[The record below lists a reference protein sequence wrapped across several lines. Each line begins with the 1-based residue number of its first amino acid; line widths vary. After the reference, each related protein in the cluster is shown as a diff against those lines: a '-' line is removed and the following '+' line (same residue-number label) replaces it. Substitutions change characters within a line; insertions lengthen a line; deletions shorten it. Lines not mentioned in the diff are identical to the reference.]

1 MKPIAIEFSG
11 LKSYKDE
18 TKIDFTALL
27 KSGLFGIFGPT
38 GSGKSTI
45 LDAIFLSLY
54 GRLPKSLSSSDFI
67 NASVGKCSVS
77 FTFAIK
83 EKIYSTYV
91 VTREYKLKEERKTAP
106 IPKAALYKKDGETL
120 MPIAEGTESVNEAIE
135 KIIGL
140 KMDDFSKCIVLPQG
154 QFASFVTMR
163 RNDRLNMMS
172 GLFNLDKYG
181 VKLLKRLKGEIDV
194 LEREVAVKRAKLS
207 EYEDCTK
214 EEVKRVKN
222 ELALAEKAFE
232 EKSKNNSTILKV
244 IMSDM
249 TSF

>member
-83 EKIYSTYV
+83 EKVYSTYV
-91 VTREYKLKEERKTAP
+91 VTREYKLKEERS
-106 IPKAALYKKDGETL
+106 E
-120 MPIAEGTESVNEAIE
+120 
-135 KIIGL
+135 
-140 KMDDFSKCIVLPQG
+140 
-154 QFASFVTMR
+154 
-163 RNDRLNMMS
+163 
-172 GLFNLDKYG
+172 DKPWL
-181 VKLLKRLKGEIDV
+181 V
-194 LEREVAVKRAKLS
+194 
-207 EYEDCTK
+207 
-214 EEVKRVKN
+214 
-222 ELALAEKAFE
+222 
-232 EKSKNNSTILKV
+232 
-244 IMSDM
+244 
-249 TSF
+249 